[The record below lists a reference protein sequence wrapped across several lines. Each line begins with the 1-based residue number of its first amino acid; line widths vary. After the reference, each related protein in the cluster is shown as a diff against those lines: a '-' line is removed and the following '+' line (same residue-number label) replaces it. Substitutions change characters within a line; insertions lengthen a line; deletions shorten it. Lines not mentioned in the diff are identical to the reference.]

1 MSESSRVGLG
11 IDFHRL
17 REDEELI
24 LGGEEIDSPLGTV
37 AHSDGDVLVHALI
50 DALLGALGEG
60 DIGEFFPDNDPEYED
75 ARSLN
80 LLQEIYRKVQN
91 SDLVVENVDATLILE
106 EPKLNLYKGRMEK
119 NISDLLSAEANLK
132 ATTAEGTLFKG
143 EGIAAQVVVLLAEG
157 PG

>member
-24 LGGEEIDSPLGTV
+24 IGGEEIDSQKGTV

-60 DIGEFFPDNDPEYED
+60 DIGEFFPDNDPKYED
-75 ARSLN
+75 ACSLN
-80 LLQEIYRKVQN
+80 LLQEIYRMVLN
-91 SDLVVENVDATLILE
+91 SDLTVENVDATLILA
-106 EPKLNLYKGRMEK
+106 EPKLHPYKERMEK
-119 NISDLLSAEANLK
+119 NISDLLSAEVNLK
-132 ATTAEGTLFKG
+132 ATTAEGTLFRGK
-143 EGIAAQVVVLLAEG
+143 GIAAQVVVLLVG
-157 PG
+157 DSG